1 MARVPCKH
9 FLLVAFILLCF
20 ISTTTRGRSLPKA
33 PSAPEKGAHGDEVV
47 TATQDGDSNVEEL
60 VAVDYT
66 PARRKPPI
74 HN

>member
-9 FLLVAFILLCF
+9 FLLVAFVLLCF
-20 ISTTTRGRSLPKA
+20 ISTTTKARSLPKA
-33 PSAPEKGAHGDEVV
+33 PSTPEKGHGDEVV
-47 TATQDGDSNVEEL
+47 LTATQDGDSNVEEL